1 MDVSDR
7 RMQVQMTQEA
17 KIASDFLYI
26 RSIFAVVGFVSA
38 LTARGVRPTGRVAF
52 LYASFSFFS
61 LPVTLLRV
69 MMTAMMMAMT
79 RKMPTMPLSI

>member
-1 MDVSDR
+1 MR
-7 RMQVQMTQEA
+7 LTQEA
-17 KIASDFLYI
+17 KIASDFSFI
-26 RSIFAVVGFVSA
+26 RAIFAVVGFVSA

-52 LYASFSFFS
+52 SYASFSFFS
-61 LPVTLLRV
+61 LPVTLLRI